1 MKVSDQPFRAWLQL
15 ARRRHGPDKI
25 QAPPDHPK
33 HTPRP
38 RQPHPIWESAR
49 TEAMAWMTKMGCPMP
64 YDGNQ
69 SKMEAHVSQWL
80 IDRDH
85 NAEVSTVRK
94 YVRRWIKEFRDQPK
108 GI

>member
-1 MKVSDQPFRAWLQL
+1 
-15 ARRRHGPDKI
+15 
-25 QAPPDHPK
+25 
-33 HTPRP
+33 
-38 RQPHPIWESAR
+38 
-49 TEAMAWMTKMGCPMP
+49 MTKMGCPMP